1 MAVPMKRERA
11 IGRWGRLVAGWAAL
25 LLLFVGLTQA
35 GRLPGA
41 VGDAIRHNLESGR
54 DATAMFYTDL
64 HDWLALAQGASRV
77 GGGSEASGARDKSQ

>member
-11 IGRWGRLVAGWAAL
+11 IGRLGWVVAGWTAL

-41 VGDAIRHNLESGR
+41 VGDAIRHNLASGR

-64 HDWLALAQGASRV
+64 HDWLALAQGANRV
-77 GGGSEASGARDKSQ
+77 GGASEASGAREASQ